1 MREELLILSGLWLR
15 TVAASMGDVDM
26 IVCPCIDC
34 QNIDR
39 HSGNIVVAHL
49 VTRGMDE
56 AYKMRSD
63 WYHHGELIPMA
74 EGESKHIQWN
84 DEIVGLYQAAEFLDE
99 EFAAQLEITEDDD
112 KKEDDFLKK
121 IADAETPLYP
131 TCVNHIKLSAIVSL
145 FRLKTKN
152 GWSDKSFNDL
162 LETLPEMLPEDNVLH
177 TSLYEVKKFLRSLI
191 WVTRKFM
198 HVSMLAAY
206 SERSSSCLRTV
217 LNAML

>member
-177 TSLYEVKKFLRSLI
+177 TSLYEVKKFLRSYD
-191 WVTRKFM
+191 M
-198 HVSMLAAY
+198 GY
-206 SERSSSCLRTV
+206 
-217 LNAML
+217 